1 MNKNII
7 KKNLS
12 YHSKLL
18 NIQKNE
24 MILKIEKFS
33 KIIID
38 AINNNKKILIAG
50 NGGSAADAQH
60 FATELT
66 VKMKKIRRA
75 LPLISLSTDTSAL
88 TAIGNDFNFNEIF
101 SRQIEALGN
110 KDDIFIP
117 ISTSGNSKNIIRGL
131 NIAKKKKLICLGILG
146 NKGGKSKKITDENF
160 IVKSSDPSRIQ
171 EIHIIFYQNL
181 CEVIENH
188 FFKLK
193 KKI

>member
-66 VKMKKIRRA
+66 VKMKKIRGA
-75 LPLISLSTDTSAL
+75 LPLISLCTDTSAL